1 MHAVEN
7 DNAPMPTKPDAS
19 FVTWFRSVAPYFH
32 AFRGRTF
39 VLAFGGELV
48 AEGRFVS
55 LAHDIN
61 LLHSAG
67 IRLALV
73 HGSRPQIEA
82 QLAAR
87 KTRSRYHKGLRVTD
101 PIALECVKEAVGLLR
116 VEMDALL
123 SLGLPNTPMAGA
135 AINTVSGNFI
145 SAQPMGVHDGV
156 DYQHTG
162 SVRRV
167 DAQALAGCLDAGNI
181 VVVSPI
187 GNSPTGEVFNL
198 AMEDVAVATAS
209 ALQASKLIFFSD
221 AAVLDPSGN
230 IRAELTANEAEQLLA
245 NAKHFSRDTR
255 AYLARAVDAVRAGVE
270 RAHVIERGVDGALLI
285 ELFTHT
291 GSGSMIT
298 ADKLERLRPATIDDV
313 GGILR
318 LIEPLEAD
326 GTLVRRGRELLEQ
339 EIGRFTVL
347 EHDRLILGCAALY
360 PFPKARAGE
369 LACLAVRP
377 EYRGAGHGEKLMSA
391 IEDQARTAGMKKLF
405 VLTTRAAQWFIERGF
420 TTAAVEELPATK
432 KALYNLQRRSKVLL
446 KPLR

>member
-1 MHAVEN
+1 
-7 DNAPMPTKPDAS
+7 MPARPDAS

-39 VLAFGGELV
+39 VIAFGGELV
-48 AEGRFVS
+48 AEGRFVA
-55 LAHDIN
+55 LAHDLN

-67 IRLALV
+67 IRVVLV

-87 KTRSRYHKGLRVTD
+87 RQRSRYHKGLRVTD
-101 PIALECVKEAVGLLR
+101 PVALECVKAAVGLLR

-145 SAQPMGVHDGV
+145 TAQPMGVLDGV

-162 SVRRV
+162 TVRKV
-167 DAQALAGCLDAGNI
+167 DAPAIAGCLDAGNI
-181 VVVSPI
+181 VIVSPI
-187 GNSPTGEVFNL
+187 GFSPTGEVFNL
-198 AMEDVAVATAS
+198 AMEDVAVATAA
-209 ALQASKLIFFSD
+209 ALRAAKLVFFSD
-221 AAVLDPSGN
+221 ATLADADG
-230 IRAELTANEAEQLLA
+230 RALPELSAHEAERLLGRGS
-245 NAKHFSRDTR
+245 HLTGDTR
-255 AYLARAVDAVRAGVE
+255 AYLAHAVEAVRAGVE
-270 RAHVIERGVDGALLI
+270 RAHVIARNVDGALLT
-285 ELFTHT
+285 ELFTHE

-298 ADKLERLRPATIDDV
+298 ADKLERMRPATIEDV
-313 GGILR
+313 GGILQ

-326 GTLVRRGRELLEQ
+326 GTLVRRGRELLER

-347 EHDRLILGCAALY
+347 EHDRLILGCAGLY
-360 PFPKARAGE
+360 PFPRARAGE

-391 IEDQARTAGMKKLF
+391 IQEQARAAGMKKLF
-405 VLTTRAAQWFIERGF
+405 VLTTRTAQWFAERGF
-420 TTAAVEELPATK
+420 AVAAAEALPREK
-432 KALYNLQRRSKVLL
+432 RVLYNFQRRSKVLVKGL
-446 KPLR
+446 

>member
-1 MHAVEN
+1 
-7 DNAPMPTKPDAS
+7 
-19 FVTWFRSVAPYFH
+19 VTWFRSVAPYFH

-39 VLAFGGELV
+39 VIAFGGELV

-55 LAHDIN
+55 LAHDLN

-67 IRLALV
+67 IRLVLV

-82 QLAAR
+82 QL
-87 KTRSRYHKGLRVTD
+87 KTRHARSRYHRGLRVTD
-101 PIALECVKEAVGLLR
+101 PVALECVKEAVGLLR
-116 VEMDALL
+116 VEIDALL

-145 SAQPMGVHDGV
+145 TARPMGVHDGV
-156 DYQHTG
+156 DYLHTG
-162 SVRRV
+162 AVRKV
-167 DAQALAGCLDAGNI
+167 DHRAIAGCLDAGNI

-187 GNSPTGEVFNL
+187 GYSPTGEVFNL
-198 AMEDVAVATAS
+198 AMEEVAVATAT
-209 ALQASKLIFFSD
+209 ALGAAKLILFAD
-221 AAVLDPSGN
+221 GPVLDADGAARP
-230 IRAELTANEAEQLLA
+230 ELTANEAERLLA
-245 NAKHFSRDTR
+245 EGASRLSKETR
-255 AYLARAVDAVRAGVE
+255 TYLGRALEAVRAGVE
-270 RAHVIERGVDGALLI
+270 RAHVVRRSADGALLL
-285 ELFTHT
+285 ELFTHE

-298 ADKLERLRPATIDDV
+298 ADKLERLRRATIDDV

-377 EYRGAGHGEKLMSA
+377 DHRGAGHGEKLMGA
-391 IEDQARTAGMKKLF
+391 VERQARAAGMKKLF
-405 VLTTRAAQWFIERGF
+405 VLTTRASHWFVERGF
-420 TTAAVEELPATK
+420 GEARVDALPAAK
-432 KALYNLQRRSKVLL
+432 QALYNWQRRSRVLV